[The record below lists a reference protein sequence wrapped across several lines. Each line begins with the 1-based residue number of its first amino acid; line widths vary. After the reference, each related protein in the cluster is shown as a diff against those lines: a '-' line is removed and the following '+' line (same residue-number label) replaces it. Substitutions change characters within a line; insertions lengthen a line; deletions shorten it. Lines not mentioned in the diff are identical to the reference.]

1 MTRNR
6 ENAQRIHMA
15 PFRGIDQHTDEQ
27 DVPDGYFV
35 DGENMVCT
43 EKPGVVNTRPGYN
56 HWKVDSNGYG
66 IEYADPIAILPGSGI
81 VDGVITPP
89 TVVPATENPSVIVPI
104 DDDPPVV
111 PIDGPKIPITTPE
124 DPDDTIIDPPP
135 EPPVFGAITLAAY
148 PVLGEVDTGTDF
160 TSTFRVQE
168 NLPDDVT
175 IATYSWDYISYGPFV
190 SDDTTSVTNSSK
202 TYSTTDF
209 SSYRN
214 DFYVKVIG
222 TGSDTIV
229 YSDKALMRVIDQS
242 ETAEDARLVITAP
255 LLGAVLP
262 VGEAFTLT
270 VANQVKNDS
279 SEYELS
285 ETSLD
290 AYCYQVSGAT
300 LTDSIGG
307 ELSDADRTI
316 SFTDA
321 SSGSQQFQ
329 VSVDAD
335 NDDGTI
341 TVAAFQEGTLLFAE
355 RTWEISK
362 SKILAEIVDADGN
375 DITSIVWTGVDDSD
389 TYLEWE
395 FYVKLTAKDSAG
407 ATEAT
412 FNRDVTLAFSYAEP
426 GGAYGIQWDG
436 EDLFSTILGIDENAI
451 YSSLTADESVSYLE
465 SVTITGAKFLAG
477 DAGQAS
483 VKVKVLFEKT
493 GYTYSTGQDDNSGIS
508 TLTATANVVE
518 V

>member
-6 ENAQRIHMA
+6 ENVQRIHMA

-43 EKPGVVNTRPGYN
+43 EKAGVVTSRPGYN

-66 IEYADPIAILPGSGI
+66 IEYSDPIAILPGSGI

-104 DDDPPVV
+104 DDDPPVI
-111 PIDGPKIPITTPE
+111 PINGPKVPVEIPE
-124 DPDDTIIDPPP
+124 DPDDTKITPPP
-135 EPPVFGAITLAAY
+135 KPPVFGSITLSAY

-175 IATYSWDYISYGPFV
+175 VATYSWDYISYGPFV
-190 SDDTTSVTNSSK
+190 SDGTTGVTNSSK

-222 TGSDTIV
+222 TGSDAIT
-229 YSDKALMRVIDQS
+229 YSDRALMRVINLD
-242 ETAEDARLVITAP
+242 ETAEDARLLITAP
-255 LLGAVLP
+255 VLGAVLP
-262 VGEAFTLT
+262 EGEAFTLT
-270 VANQVKNDS
+270 VANQVKNTS

-285 ETSLD
+285 VTSLD
-290 AYCYQVSGAT
+290 LYCYQISGAS
-300 LTDSIGG
+300 LTDSLGDA
-307 ELSDADRTI
+307 LSDADRTI
-316 SFTDA
+316 AFTAA

-329 VSVDAD
+329 VSLDTD
-335 NDDGTI
+335 DDDGTI
-341 TVAAFQEGTLLFAE
+341 TIAAFQEDTLLFAE
-355 RTWEISK
+355 GTWAISK
-362 SKILAEIVDADGN
+362 RKILAEIVDSAGDA
-375 DITSIVWTGVDDSD
+375 ITSIVWTGVDDTDS
-389 TYLEWE
+389 YLEWE
-395 FYVKLTAKDSAG
+395 FYVKLTAQDPDWD
-407 ATEAT
+407 TEAT
-412 FNRDVTLAFSYAEP
+412 FNRDVTLALSYAEP

-451 YSSLTADESVSYLE
+451 YSSVTADESVSYLE
-465 SVTITGAKFLAG
+465 TVTIPGAKFLAG

-508 TLTATANVVE
+508 VVTATANVVE

>member
-1 MTRNR
+1 
-6 ENAQRIHMA
+6 MA

-104 DDDPPVV
+104 DDGPPVV
-111 PIDGPKIPITTPE
+111 PVNGPKVPVEIPE
-124 DPDDTIIDPPP
+124 DPDDTKITPPP
-135 EPPVFGAITLAAY
+135 HAPALGSIALAAY
-148 PVLGEVDTGTDF
+148 PVAGEVDTGTDF
-160 TSTFRVQE
+160 TSNFYVQE
-168 NLPDDVT
+168 NLPYGVT
-175 IATYSWDYISYGPFV
+175 VATYSWDYISYGPFV
-190 SDDTTSVTNSSK
+190 SDGTTSASNSNK
-202 TYSTTDF
+202 VYSTTDF

-222 TGSDTIV
+222 TGSDTIT
-229 YSDKALMRVIDQS
+229 YSDKALMRVIDFSVDDQD
-242 ETAEDARLVITAP
+242 ERLLIIAP
-255 LLGAVLP
+255 VLGAVIP
-262 VGEAFTLT
+262 EGEAFTLT

-279 SEYELS
+279 SEYVLS
-285 ETSLD
+285 TTSID
-290 AYCYQVSGAT
+290 MYCYQLSGAS
-300 LTDSIGG
+300 LTNSVGDA
-307 ELSDADRTI
+307 LSSADRTI
-316 SFTDA
+316 TFTDT

-329 VSVDAD
+329 ALLDTD
-335 NDDGTI
+335 DTDGTI
-341 TVAAFQEGTLLFAE
+341 TISVRKEGTFTPVE
-355 RTWEISK
+355 GWWEVSK
-362 SKILAEIVDADGN
+362 RRILAEIVDSDGN
-375 DITSIVWTGVDDSD
+375 DITSIVWTGVDDTDS
-389 TYLEWE
+389 YLEWE
-395 FYVKLTAKDSAG
+395 FYVKLTAQDPDWD
-407 ATEAT
+407 TEAT
-412 FNRDVTLAFSYAEP
+412 FNRDVTLALSYAEP

-451 YSSLTADESVSYLE
+451 YSSVTADESVSYLE
-465 SVTITGAKFLAG
+465 TVTIPGAKFLAG

-508 TLTATANVVE
+508 VVTATANVVE